1 MNFLQT
7 RISKRT
13 GKAVL
18 SIIISISLGFLFTA
32 EASQIPAETDTAE
45 VSQILAETD
54 TAEASQ
60 IPDET
65 DLVFD
70 EMPSGEVSDGI
81 GSGTSFLTSYVFEPT
96 RVTLRQEGSYKFKEP
111 DGIINNRSSVRL
123 EYSKFFLNNFFLQF
137 DSRLTT
143 YWKNDHRAKAEA
155 EQVFFESRT
164 REAFLQTSFLK
175 TSIKAGI
182 QILAWGESE
191 VGAIT
196 DEISPRDYRE
206 MFNISLEE
214 LRLGQPMLTVDQ
226 YSPFGAWGLFFI
238 PSPAFNKYP
247 KKGTAYYYDPFN
259 GNIEDRVEKRD
270 ENIFEYGMRWKKTF
284 GKSDISIM
292 AASLINNDYAY
303 RMEDSL
309 DRITKNKLRNY
320 LAGMAFNYALRNF
333 LVKGEVA
340 MKSPKVYNNASFHIV
355 KKDAIDASLGFD
367 YSPGGT
373 FSLSLESVTNFVADW
388 NDEIQGVP
396 ELTHTLVLFLNN
408 RFINDDLSVFL
419 VTLYSEPYT
428 SFLNILTTSFNWNDH
443 VTLYFDAY
451 YPFIKDKKS
460 FYWIYRDQKQVVFK
474 MQYQF

>member
-1 MNFLQT
+1 MT
-7 RISKRT
+7 V
-13 GKAVL
+13 KAVF
-18 SIIISISLGFLFTA
+18 SMIFSISPGVLFTA
-32 EASQIPAETDTAE
+32 EASQISGKADTTGASQISGETDT
-45 VSQILAETD
+45 TG
-54 TAEASQ
+54 ASQ
-60 IPDET
+60 ISDKT
-65 DLVFD
+65 GLVFD
-70 EMPSGEVSDGI
+70 EMPSSEASDGI
-81 GSGTSFLTSYVFEPT
+81 GLVTSFLTSYIFEPT
-96 RVTLRQEGSYKFKEP
+96 RVTLKQEGSYKFEKP

-155 EQVFFESRT
+155 EKVFFELRT

-206 MFNISLEE
+206 MFNISLEA

-226 YSPFGAWGLFFI
+226 YSSFGDWGLFFI
-238 PSPAFNKYP
+238 PYPDFNEYP

-259 GNIEDRVEKRD
+259 GKIEDRVKTPY

-284 GKSDISIM
+284 GKSDISVM
-292 AASLINNDYAY
+292 AARLINNDYAY
-303 RMEDSL
+303 GLEDNL
-309 DRITKNKLRNY
+309 GLITKNQLRYY
-320 LAGMAFNYALRNF
+320 LAGMTFNYALRNF

-340 MKSPKVYNNASFHIV
+340 MKSPKAYNNAAFHIV
-355 KKDAIDASLGFD
+355 KKDAVDASLGFD

-396 ELTHTLVLFLNN
+396 EVTHTLVLFLNN
-408 RFINDDLSVFL
+408 RFIHDDLSVFL

-451 YPFIKDKKS
+451 YPFIKDRKS
-460 FYWIYRDQKQVVFK
+460 YYWIYRDQKQVVFK
-474 MQYQF
+474 FQYQF